1 MEKKNTIKLIK
12 VLDNNKR
19 NNILLMG
26 ATATIFED
34 AVIIPAT
41 IPSQKL
47 GIGIDAHGEYVYP
60 AWLKEIEEKKSND
73 RLLIIIDGLDK
84 VSKDEQEKFYGI
96 LKYKG
101 INGYSF
107 PSQSQLICTS
117 KSTDQ
122 NKISDRILRLNIIYN
137 V

>member
-12 VLDNNKR
+12 ILDNNKK

-26 ATATIFED
+26 TTATNFED

-47 GIGIDAHGEYVYP
+47 GIGIDDHGEYVYP
-60 AWLKEIEEKKSND
+60 SWLKEIEEKKTNEQI
-73 RLLIIIDGLDK
+73 LIIIDGLDK

-107 PSQSQLICTS
+107 PVQSQIVCTS

-122 NKISDRILRLNIIYN
+122 SKISDRILGLNIIYN